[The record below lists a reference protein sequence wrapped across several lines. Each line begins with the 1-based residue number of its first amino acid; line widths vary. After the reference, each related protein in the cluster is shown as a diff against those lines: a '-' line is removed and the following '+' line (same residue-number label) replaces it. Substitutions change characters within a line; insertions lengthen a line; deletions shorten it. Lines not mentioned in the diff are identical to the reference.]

1 MGLSLSLLFNKL
13 FANTLYVQIRK
24 NAFRLRHIESKTD
37 QEIAAPRSFT
47 TTRLLVG
54 QFQEA
59 ESLLKKAMRGMG
71 GAGLL
76 KASPVVV
83 IHPMEMV
90 EGGLSEVE
98 ERAYRELAMGAGARK
113 VFVHVGAPLA
123 DSEVMSVT
131 QCK

>member
-1 MGLSLSLLFNKL
+1 MLGKY

-37 QEIAAPRSFT
+37 KDIAAPRPFT
-47 TTRLLVG
+47 TARLLVG

-59 ESLLKKAMRGMG
+59 ESLLRKAMG
-71 GAGLL
+71 GIGNGGPFRV
-76 KASPVVV
+76 SPVIV
-83 IHPMEMV
+83 IHPLEMV

-113 VFVHVGAPLA
+113 AFVHVGAPLA
-123 DSEVMSVT
+123 DSEVASVT
-131 QCK
+131 QLKYKVA